1 MPNLSE
7 TLGSLLK
14 DIANSRV
21 KSDLFSRDA
30 SLEYFRDPVLRLFP
44 VPRVEIRSA
53 DLELTFAVAS
63 AEQKEVRPSEI
74 APTVLSHNL
83 PRLRSSLLSVAA
95 RPARTAR
102 QIDSLG
108 ALIEDERAKVE
119 AELDKRLEA
128 FMSER
133 ADEVSKQLL
142 EDPEAFAK
150 TLGAQSTKILREVMA
165 ATSAR
170 PTFTAELQKEVSDRA
185 LEWAKAASTQ
195 LKEALAR
202 ARAEAFNLD
211 LAVTKDD
218 LVNVPQ
224 NAIARVKVTVE
235 IQNYEWVETTDE
247 NGQPVSKLVVA

>member
-1 MPNLSE
+1 
-7 TLGSLLK
+7 
-14 DIANSRV
+14 
-21 KSDLFSRDA
+21 
-30 SLEYFRDPVLRLFP
+30 
-44 VPRVEIRSA
+44 
-53 DLELTFAVAS
+53 
-63 AEQKEVRPSEI
+63 
-74 APTVLSHNL
+74 
-83 PRLRSSLLSVAA
+83 
-95 RPARTAR
+95 
-102 QIDSLG
+102 
-108 ALIEDERAKVE
+108 
-119 AELDKRLEA
+119 
-128 FMSER
+128 MSER

-165 ATSAR
+165 ATTAR